1 MARTPDADRLVLRRT
16 SRKLRRLRADLV
28 AVRDTPAA
36 NLTAQQQR
44 RAIVDL
50 AAAVVL
56 LNQRLNLLTGDTD
69 ADDSVDPGD

>member
-1 MARTPDADRLVLRRT
+1 MPRTPDADRQVLRRT

-28 AVRDTPAA
+28 AVRDTQPA

-56 LNQRLNLLTGDTD
+56 LNQRLNLLTGDVD